1 MCTKRKGFDK
11 TMNSEKA
18 QKVYKIIMLII
29 ITALVSSLI
38 TAVVV
43 TERLTSSSSIESI
56 ANGDGTTGIET
67 TLAYIRTLLE
77 KDYIGELDDEQMIE
91 MSIKGYVAGVGD
103 EYTVYYTPEEMNSE
117 YDEAMGNY
125 VGIGIYMIVNYEKG
139 TIEVVEPMDNS
150 PALEAGLQKG
160 DMIISV
166 NGKDLTADNV
176 KELSNEIKGEEGT
189 TVKLGIKRGEETFEV
204 DVERK
209 RIEVS
214 HIESKMLDNNI
225 AYIQV
230 LDFDGGT
237 AKEFKENY
245 ENLKNDGA
253 TSLIIDIRGNG
264 GGVVDEAIDM
274 LEMICDEGSTLLIET
289 DKNGNEEIIKSEE
302 KPIIDIPIVV
312 LVNENSASA
321 SEIFAGALKD
331 NEKATIIGT
340 KTYGK
345 GVIQTLL
352 KLADGSGLKM
362 TTEEYCTPNRN
373 KINKIGI
380 EPNITVELPEDI
392 DEITEENDTQLQRAI
407 EELTK

>member
-1 MCTKRKGFDK
+1 MKGYDK
-11 TMNSEKA
+11 IMNSEKA
-18 QKVYKIIMLII
+18 QKVYRIIMLII

-38 TAVVV
+38 TAVVI
-43 TERLTSSSSIESI
+43 TERLTSSTSIESI

-77 KDYIGELDDEQMIE
+77 EDYIGELDDEQMLE
-91 MSIKGYVAGVGD
+91 TAIKGYVAGVGD
-103 EYTVYYTPEEMNSE
+103 EYTVYYTKEEMDAQ

-125 VGIGIYMIVNYEKG
+125 VGIGIYMIVNYEEG
-139 TIEVVEPMDNS
+139 TIQVVEPMKGS
-150 PALEAGLQKG
+150 PAIEAGIQEG
-160 DMIISV
+160 DMITSV
-166 NGKDLTADNV
+166 NGEKLTPENV
-176 KELSNEIKGEEGT
+176 KDLSNEIKGEEGT
-189 TVKLGIKRGEETFEV
+189 TVKLGIKRGEETFELE
-204 DVERK
+204 VERK

-214 HIESKMLDNNI
+214 HIESKMLENNI

-245 ENLKNDGA
+245 EDLKNQGA

-274 LEMICDEGSTLLIET
+274 LEMICDKGSTLLIET
-289 DKNGNEEIIKSEE
+289 DKNENEKVIKSEE
-302 KPIIDIPIVV
+302 SPIIGIPIVV
-312 LVNENSASA
+312 LVNGNSASA

-331 NEKATIIGT
+331 YNKATIIGT
-340 KTYGK
+340 TTYGK

-352 KLADGSGLKM
+352 RLSDGSGLKM

-380 EPNITVELPEDI
+380 EPDITVELPDDAED
-392 DEITEENDTQLQRAI
+392 ITEENDTQLQRAI

>member
-1 MCTKRKGFDK
+1 
-11 TMNSEKA
+11 MNSEKA

-91 MSIKGYVAGVGD
+91 MAIKGYVAGVGD
-103 EYTVYYTPEEMNSE
+103 EYTVYYTPDEMNSE

-150 PALEAGLQKG
+150 PALEAGLQEG

-166 NGKDLTADNV
+166 NGKELTADNV
-176 KELSNEIKGEEGT
+176 RELSNEIKGEEGT
-189 TVKLGIKRGEETFEV
+189 TVKLGIKRKDETFEV
-204 DVERK
+204 DVKRK

-264 GGVVDEAIDM
+264 GGVVNEALDM

-380 EPNITVELPEDI
+380 EPNITVELPEDV
-392 DEITEENDTQLQRAI
+392 DEITDENDTQLQRAI